1 MEAGLAAMTYLGRL
15 PPSGYLLPPHS
26 LPPIKVNTINK
37 E

>member
-1 MEAGLAAMTYLGRL
+1 MEAGLAAMTTWVDYLPL
-15 PPSGYLLPPHS
+15 ATCYPHS